1 VATPASPAL
10 AGLLLAAGA
19 SRRFGSP
26 KALARFRGHTLVE
39 RSAAL
44 LRPVCPA
51 GILVVSGAEDQL
63 LRKLLGAEV
72 PVVHNP
78 HWAAGM
84 AASLACGIRNLPA
97 ADAVLV
103 LPCDLPAVTEED
115 LGRLA
120 AAWQAA
126 PDRVA
131 AAGWDGHQGPPAIFP
146 RSRWPA
152 LLALQGDQGAR
163 GLLALEPRLVRVP
176 MPNAALDVDTPEDL
190 ARLDGLLP

>member
-1 VATPASPAL
+1 MAKPATPAL

-26 KALARFRGHTLVE
+26 KPLARFRGHTLVE
-39 RSAAL
+39 RSVAL
-44 LRPVCPA
+44 LRPVCTA

-63 LRKLLGAEV
+63 LRNVLGAGV

-78 HWAAGM
+78 HWAAGL

-103 LPCDLPAVTEED
+103 LPCDLPAVTGED

-120 AAWQAA
+120 AAWQEA
-126 PDRVA
+126 PDQVA
-131 AAGWDGHQGPPAIFP
+131 AAAWAGNLGPPAIFP

-152 LLALQGDQGAR
+152 LLTLQGDQGAR
-163 GLLALEPRLVRVP
+163 GLLEAEPGLIRVP
-176 MPNAALDVDTPEDL
+176 MPSAALDVDTPEDL